1 MLASGCLGG
10 HLMSSYGIGETCGGG
25 RLEEGS
31 SGVVAVHAGDSFCRR
46 GRSCTHPP
54 RRSPNSF
61 LIGSWGKDTVIR
73 PPRDV
78 DLYFVLPV
86 AVYHRFQGYVWNR
99 QSALL
104 QEVKNVLSSTYPDT
118 DMSGDGQ
125 VVLVRFES
133 YSVEVVPAFLLT
145 SGRYWICNTHDGGR
159 YKETDP
165 WAEVGHI
172 DAVDQTTNNNLRPL
186 IRMLKS
192 WQY

>member
-1 MLASGCLGG
+1 
-10 HLMSSYGIGETCGGG
+10 
-25 RLEEGS
+25 
-31 SGVVAVHAGDSFCRR
+31 
-46 GRSCTHPP
+46 
-54 RRSPNSF
+54 
-61 LIGSWGKDTVIR
+61 
-73 PPRDV
+73 
-78 DLYFVLPV
+78 
-86 AVYHRFQGYVWNR
+86 
-99 QSALL
+99 
-104 QEVKNVLSSTYPDT
+104 VKNVLSSTYPDT